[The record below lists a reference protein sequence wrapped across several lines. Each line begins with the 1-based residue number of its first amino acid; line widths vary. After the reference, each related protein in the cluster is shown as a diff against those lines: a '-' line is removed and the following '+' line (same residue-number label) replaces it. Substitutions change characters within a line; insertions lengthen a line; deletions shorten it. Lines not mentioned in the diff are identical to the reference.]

1 MPLHSIGFI
10 ALFLPLSVLLYFVL
24 GKTGHG
30 RVALA
35 GLIGTSLWFAGWR
48 AFFDAELL
56 LLSIV
61 ANFLFGLTIH
71 RCSHKHGII
80 RTVLLTGGVFMNL
93 GVLVYFKYSTFI
105 LENLNLAGDT
115 VSSFVA
121 SSLPLG
127 ISFLTFQQI
136 AYLVDVSRGRVTTF
150 RFLEYCVFCSFFPK
164 LLAGPITRY
173 EEFAPQIVKA
183 MHSLST
189 LAFAEG
195 VTLFAIG
202 LTKKVVLADTLAG
215 YANPIFAADSSG
227 RQLGMVEAWGGIFA
241 YSFQLYFD
249 FSGYTDMALGVARLF
264 GFTLPQNFNSPYK
277 ATNIIDFWQ
286 RWHMT
291 LSRFL
296 RDYLYIPLG
305 GNRKGVFRQQVHIFI
320 TMMLCGLWHGANWT
334 FVIWGALHGLYLLIN
349 HGWRRLGMHCS
360 PMMGWMV
367 TFLST
372 AMAWVWFR
380 AESIPAA
387 TRITASLLGINGFW
401 AQGFRD
407 TLHHLEKPAAQ
418 FHSVAQFFSLD
429 DMRIAF
435 SFDRWTV
442 YPVNVLFSE
451 PVLHTF
457 WLAVSG
463 IVALRL
469 PNTREW
475 MTTDHQSL
483 EASLTMRRAVLIGA
497 LLFMVLLAS
506 MTSHPGGFI
515 YENF

>member
-10 ALFLPLSVLLYFVL
+10 ALFLPLAIILYFL
-24 GKTGHG
+24 LTKTGHG

-35 GLIGTSLWFAGWR
+35 GLIGMSLWFAGWR
-48 AFFDAELL
+48 TVSDAELL

-61 ANFLFGLTIH
+61 GNFLLGLSIH
-71 RCSHKHGII
+71 RYTLGHETT
-80 RTVLLTGGVFMNL
+80 RTVLLTVGVLMNL
-93 GVLVYFKYSTFI
+93 SVLGYFKYSTFF
-105 LENLNLAGDT
+105 LENVHLADDT
-115 VSSFVA
+115 VSPFVTSSF
-121 SSLPLG
+121 PLG

-136 AYLVDVSRGRVTTF
+136 AYLVDVSRGQITTF

-164 LLAGPITRY
+164 LLAGPMTRY
-173 EEFAPQIVKA
+173 GEFAPQIVNA
-183 MHSLST
+183 MHSLSA

-195 VTLFAIG
+195 VTLFVIG
-202 LTKKVVLADTLAG
+202 LVKKVVLADTLAG
-215 YANPIFAADSSG
+215 YANPIFAADSSS
-227 RQLGMVEAWGGIFA
+227 RELGMVEAWGGILA

-249 FSGYTDMALGVARLF
+249 FSGYTDMALGVARMF
-264 GFTLPQNFNSPYK
+264 GFTLPENFNSPYK

-305 GNRKGVFRQQVHIFI
+305 GNREGVLRQHLHVMI
-320 TMMLCGLWHGANWT
+320 TMVLCGLWHGANWT
-334 FVIWGALHGLYLLIN
+334 FVSWGALHGLYLTIN
-349 HGWRRLGMHCS
+349 HGWRRLGAHCS
-360 PMMGWMV
+360 HTMGWIL
-367 TFLST
+367 TFLFT
-372 AMAWVWFR
+372 TMAWVWFR

-387 TRITASLLGINGFW
+387 TRITASLLGLNGFW
-401 AQGFRD
+401 ANGLRGA
-407 TLHHLEKPAAQ
+407 LHYLEKPAAE
-418 FHSVAQFFSLD
+418 FHSFAEFFTVD
-429 DMRIAF
+429 EMRIAL

-451 PVLHTF
+451 PALHTF
-457 WLAVSG
+457 WLVVSG
-463 IVALRL
+463 VVVFRL

-475 MTTDHQSL
+475 MTMEHQSP
-483 EASLTMRRAVLIGA
+483 EAALTMRRALSIGA
-497 LLFMVLLAS
+497 LLFLVLLAS